1 MAEILVFSEKDDLA
15 FELVSKG
22 RDFGAALNMGLA
34 AALLG
39 QGTSAKADEYF
50 AYGADR
56 VYVAEHPA
64 LADISTGLSAS
75 FHAETFAE
83 ALYQIA
89 QKNDARILILASTKR
104 GKELAPRLAQ
114 KLGAGCV
121 TDATA
126 VEVQDGNLL
135 VSRYALGGNTVT
147 SEFIKTPH
155 KVISVMP
162 KTFELGA
169 KEACQGEVIRVDL
182 DLKAPR
188 TRIVERREK
197 VGEAVNLEEA
207 EVLVCIGRG
216 LAKKEDLGM
225 IEELARALGAEIG
238 CTKSLCTDYQW
249 LSEDRLVGL
258 SGKKTSPRLA
268 ISIGISGQIQ
278 YTVGIRGARI
288 TVAINKDSNAPI
300 FALSDYG
307 IVGDLYQVMPKLV
320 ETLQAA

>member
-1 MAEILVFSEKDDLA
+1 MAQILAFSEKDDLA

-22 RDFGAALNMGLA
+22 KEFSAALNMGLA

-39 QGTSAKADEYF
+39 EGASARADEYF

-64 LADISTGLSAS
+64 LAD
-75 FHAETFAE
+75 FHAETYAE

-89 QKNDARILILASTKR
+89 QQNGAQILLLASTKR
-104 GKELAPRLAQ
+104 GKELAPRVAQ

-126 VEVQDGNLL
+126 VEVRDGNLL
-135 VSRYALGGNTVT
+135 VSRYALGGNTVA
-147 SEFIKTPH
+147 SEFIRTPH
-155 KVISVMP
+155 KVIAVMP
-162 KTFELGA
+162 RTFELGA
-169 KEACQGEVIRVDL
+169 KEAREGEIVTVAL
-182 DLKAPR
+182 DLKEPR
-188 TRIVERREK
+188 TRIVGREEK
-197 VGEAVNLEEA
+197 AGEAVNLEEA

-216 LAKKEDLGM
+216 LEKKEDLGI

-238 CTKSLCTDYQW
+238 CTKTLCSDYQW
-249 LSEDRLVGL
+249 LSEERLVGL
-258 SGKKTSPRLA
+258 SGKKTSPRLV

-288 TVAINKDSNAPI
+288 AVAINKDSQAPI

-307 IVGDLYQVMPKLV
+307 IVGDLYQVVPKLV
-320 ETLQAA
+320 EALQAA